1 MTIDELG
8 YALSKQ
14 VPDLDRGVTLHTHY
28 GDLALHGRDAERV
41 VALVRRRLEAQR
53 RRLLAREQR
62 SDGVGEWEA

>member
-14 VPDLDRGVTLHTHY
+14 VPDLDRGVILHTAY

-41 VALVRRRLEAQR
+41 GALVRRLLEAQR
-53 RRLLAREQR
+53 RRLRGRVACSGR
-62 SDGVGEWEA
+62 VAEAAE